1 MLKPACALPPKI
13 GLGPFKTGVQDTPNT
28 TEVSKKDAEAR
39 NAGFPRRP
47 AHQISAWPG
56 ASCPPGGGRTLR
68 APSPTPRAAMKKL
81 CSLALLLAAHCAHA
95 EWTVLGEQNGATFYM
110 DMQSATGGPDA
121 RQVWEMLNM
130 PQPDAE
136 GVHSVRFQMEYDC
149 EGKRSRGLNM
159 LAFAEPM
166 SAGTE
171 MASLGEDPEGWE
183 DIEAGTIYDLRL
195 RAACAK

>member
-1 MLKPACALPPKI
+1 MPKPATRAFPEDRRTRFR
-13 GLGPFKTGVQDTPNT
+13 LGRVR
-28 TEVSKKDAEAR
+28 AAR
-39 NAGFPRRP
+39 
-47 AHQISAWPG
+47 PG
-56 ASCPPGGGRTLR
+56 AAVHY
-68 APSPTPRAAMKKL
+68 APHPPTPRAAMKKL